1 MLCVCSRK
9 LCRYSELN
17 SSLRAPFKVTSMKI
31 LIVDDAKA
39 MRMIVR
45 RTLRQAGV
53 ETERIDEA
61 CNGKEALER
70 IKEAPPD
77 LILCDWNMPEM
88 TGIEL
93 LNELTKLGCKARFGF
108 VTSEGTPQMLTAA
121 HTAGARFVITKPFTP
136 ESFRSAIDQALG

>member
-1 MLCVCSRK
+1 
-9 LCRYSELN
+9 
-17 SSLRAPFKVTSMKI
+17 MKI

-45 RTLRQAGV
+45 RTLRQAGI

-61 CNGKEALER
+61 CNGKEALEK
-70 IKEAPPD
+70 ISACTPD

-93 LNELTKLGCKARFGF
+93 LNELQRIGCKARFGF
-108 VTSEGTPQMLTAA
+108 VTSEGTPQMLSTA
-121 HTAGARFVITKPFTP
+121 HTAGACFVITKPFTP
-136 ESFRSAIDQALG
+136 DSFRSEITKALAQ